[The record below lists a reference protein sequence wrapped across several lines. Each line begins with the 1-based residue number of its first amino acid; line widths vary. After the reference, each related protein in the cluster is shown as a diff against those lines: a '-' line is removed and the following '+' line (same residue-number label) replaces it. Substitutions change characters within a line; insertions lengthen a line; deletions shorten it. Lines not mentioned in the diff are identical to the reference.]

1 MHRIIRNTLATVAIT
16 GALTAAVAPTAMAVE
31 RTSPTSTASQK
42 LAANPSRI
50 KTDDFNK
57 ARDILIQAG
66 SKTAQKTHP
75 AHGVKDVPADHGTSL
90 LAEAR
95 DEFRAAD
102 RNLPAKDKKSD
113 MSIAHYNA
121 VHKAANTMGIDRW

>member
-1 MHRIIRNTLATVAIT
+1 MHRLVRNTLATVAIT

-31 RTSPTSTASQK
+31 QVQPATTASQK
-42 LAANPSRI
+42 QAANPSRI
-50 KTDDFNK
+50 KTGDFNN
-57 ARDILIQAG
+57 ARGILVKAG
-66 SKTAQKTHP
+66 SKTAEKTHE
-75 AHGVKDVPADHGTSL
+75 AHGVKDVPVSHGTSL

-113 MSIAHYNA
+113 MSIAHYDA
-121 VHKAANTMGIDRW
+121 IHKAAKTMGIDTW